1 MAKKRDRNRHGCGDT
16 YHGRSKSNCLTN
28 CNYFCS
34 HCIHFKNFSM
44 PSVFRI
50 DGSFAHLQ
58 GRHLSFAQAQA
69 KNRALC
75 TVAIIYALRSA
86 VVPKWI
92 RLSRIFSYS
101 GSYCTDIYSNI
112 TYNTVVYTIVY
123 RRWWN
128 FWFSITLYIII
139 GKLSGVAWNHVE
151 LESVWDVNKRKL
163 IRR

>member
-1 MAKKRDRNRHGCGDT
+1 MTFPRWIWTPSKFSLRFSLQSLLVDFVKLPACCTCMDRFSFDLTYGKKRDRNRHGCGDT

-92 RLSRIFSYS
+92 RLSRIFSFQ
-101 GSYCTDIYSNI
+101 NI
-112 TYNTVVYTIVY
+112 SLRLQDDAIF
-123 RRWWN
+123 RILLHWH
-128 FWFSITLYIII
+128 LQ
-139 GKLSGVAWNHVE
+139 
-151 LESVWDVNKRKL
+151 
-163 IRR
+163 